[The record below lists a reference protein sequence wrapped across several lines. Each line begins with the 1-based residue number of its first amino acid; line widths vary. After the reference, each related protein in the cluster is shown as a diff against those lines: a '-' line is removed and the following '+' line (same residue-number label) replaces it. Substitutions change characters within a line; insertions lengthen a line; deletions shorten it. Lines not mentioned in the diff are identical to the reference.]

1 MNEAVLERITAEQ
14 FQALSVGYTVEAATL
29 KEKLPEHKAAI
40 QRLQKKV
47 WTPTTSPGPA
57 CSGRRTARR

>member
-29 KEKLPEHKAAI
+29 K
-40 QRLQKKV
+40 
-47 WTPTTSPGPA
+47 
-57 CSGRRTARR
+57 